1 MGQIAVV
8 LNGRT
13 YRLACGEGQEDRL
26 QALADHI
33 KSKVDTLAIEFGQV
47 GEDRLLLMAALL
59 VTDELFDARER
70 AAALMPQTPVM
81 VSPGREKSAAESALP
96 SVSVPTEQPEL
107 AARLSV
113 PTSAPKLPG
122 KPPRAPS
129 SSGRS

>member
-26 QALADHI
+26 RALADHL
-33 KSKVDTLAIEFGQV
+33 KAKVDTLAIEFGQV

-70 AAALMPQTPVM
+70 AADPERTFDSA
-81 VSPGREKSAAESALP
+81 RE
-96 SVSVPTEQPEL
+96 
-107 AARLSV
+107 
-113 PTSAPKLPG
+113 TSA
-122 KPPRAPS
+122 
-129 SSGRS
+129 

>member
-13 YRLACGEGQEDRL
+13 YRLACGDGQEDRL
-26 QALADHI
+26 RALADHI

-70 AAALMPQTPVM
+70 AAALTPKAPV
-81 VSPGREKSAAESALP
+81 VLTPSREKHVAEPVPPPVAM
-96 SVSVPTEQPEL
+96 PTEQQDMAP
-107 AARLSV
+107 RLSL

-129 SSGRS
+129 GNVRS

>member
-26 QALADHI
+26 RALADHL
-33 KSKVDTLAIEFGQV
+33 KAKVDTLAIEFGQV

-70 AAALMPQTPVM
+70 AAALTPQVPVAL
-81 VSPGREKSAAESALP
+81 SPGREQHAAEPISAM
-96 SVSVPTEQPEL
+96 VAVPIGQPDT

-113 PTSAPKLPG
+113 APAATKLPG

-129 SSGRS
+129 GNVKS